1 MEHTKKSTFQFL
13 LPYALGLL
21 AIRLVMDT
29 LIKQLELGYQGESY
43 GSFVALFIE
52 LAIVFITIKNY
63 KSFQN
68 KGKLLF
74 SEGVKIGV
82 GLVLIMGTLFSVY
95 IFLIHANFID
105 PDYQQKLVE
114 EAITVMTKNNPNA
127 DTSSLTKEAPSS
139 FTGLAFWILKYAF
152 IGALGGIISA
162 AILKTE

>member
-1 MEHTKKSTFQFL
+1 MEHTKKSTLHFL

-21 AIRLVMDT
+21 VIRLLMDT

-52 LAIVFITIKNY
+52 LSVVFVAIRNY
-63 KSFQN
+63 KTFQN
-68 KGKLLF
+68 NNQLLF

-105 PDYQQKLVE
+105 PDYQQKIVD
-114 EAITVMTKNNPNA
+114 EAVSVMSKNNPQA
-127 DTSSLTKEAPSS
+127 DTTSLTKEAPSS

-152 IGALGGIISA
+152 IGALGGIVSA